1 MSPSPV
7 AVCKGHV
14 AYSLELAINA
24 LFTLHAA
31 RLPLA
36 PFLHPSLHPCTPNG
50 LAAPHLRSSK
60 RSTHL
65 HSRALASHTSHRL
78 PTLLPLLFE
87 PRLKRK
93 SNSFFFLFF
102 FSKWL
107 ASRLVS
113 SGPSLHSLHSSVMN
127 IVRCDAMRWDTITRC
142 TDSQGKSSIS
152 SLLRR
157 FCSLLRLCIRI
168 TCLVH
173 V

>member
-102 FSKWL
+102 FKM
-107 ASRLVS
+107 V
-113 SGPSLHSLHSSVMN
+113 
-127 IVRCDAMRWDTITRC
+127 
-142 TDSQGKSSIS
+142 SIS
-152 SLLRR
+152 SRFLWPFVAFPSLFSDEYRAMRR
-157 FCSLLRLCIRI
+157 DAMGYDNTLHR
-168 TCLVH
+168 
-173 V
+173 